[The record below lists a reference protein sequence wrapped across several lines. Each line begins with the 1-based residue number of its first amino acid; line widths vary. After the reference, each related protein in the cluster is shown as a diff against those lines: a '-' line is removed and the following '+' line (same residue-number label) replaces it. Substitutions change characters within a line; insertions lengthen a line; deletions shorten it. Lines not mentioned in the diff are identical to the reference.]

1 MANCSIPNSIL
12 ANGRTSTTSL
22 RQSKKRNSKASRCEA
37 FALTKAIL
45 CWPFRFFNAQ
55 PAFAKLRRGRRSTL
69 NSESFREQAAQRLIR
84 PVGRWALDV
93 ERWTF
98 SSSRRVKGAWWPSRS
113 SKPSSSRKCRGRFDS
128 YPLRQFFHIVIL
140 SEAKSKDL
148 VAVLRGTHRDSSTS
162 LGMTNELKGGE
173 PPCPVSKSAN

>member
-84 PVGRWALDV
+84 PVGRWVLDV

-113 SKPSSSRKCRGRFDS
+113 SKSSSSRKWRGRFDS
-128 YPLRQFFHIVIL
+128 YPLRHSISDFRLAILHFAERTISLFH
-140 SEAKSKDL
+140 SKIEI
-148 VAVLRGTHRDSSTS
+148 R
-162 LGMTNELKGGE
+162 E
-173 PPCPVSKSAN
+173 SKFENLLTPSRP